1 MKDLVDWRMTLARD
15 LLLTQ
20 NLPMTEIADRI
31 GYSSPYAF
39 ASAFRR
45 QHGQPPGRWRQQQ
58 ASTGFAGILRH

>member
-1 MKDLVDWRMTLARD
+1 MKGARRMTLARD

-39 ASAFRR
+39 AAAFR
-45 QHGQPPGRWRQQQ
+45 
-58 ASTGFAGILRH
+58 